1 MIYSVDDIEYKTVI
15 FKGLDSRKHTEDLNV
30 LQKKGW
36 ILSNSSPDSINM
48 NFQYKLK
55 RIKNDPF
62 IE

>member
-15 FKGLDSRKHTEDLNV
+15 FEGLDSRKHTKDLNV

-36 ILSNSSPDSINM
+36 ILSNSSPDSKNM

-55 RIKNDPF
+55 RIKNDAF